1 MHAVWEHPQL
11 KARKRWREVGTSV
24 GTVPALLPPGSWE
37 EGEPRMDPVP
47 ALGEHSAAILAE
59 LGYEA
64 GQVAELKSAGVI

>member
-1 MHAVWEHPQL
+1 
-11 KARKRWREVGTSV
+11 
-24 GTVPALLPPGSWE
+24 
-37 EGEPRMDPVP
+37 MDPVP